1 MDGQDTKP
9 YGAQM
14 LFSYVAC
21 VLFIFALKNKT
32 KHFSIVEM
40 DTHMMIFIW
49 NLLQLWKSAYHLY
62 VEALV
67 IKKK

>member
-40 DTHMMIFIW
+40 DTHMMIFI
-49 NLLQLWKSAYHLY
+49 
-62 VEALV
+62 
-67 IKKK
+67 